1 MFKTNT
7 TFFVIIIFIF
17 SYITSVFGIDDGK
30 YVGAFKMTYGHGQS
44 TSKKGD
50 TGIFTFHIK
59 NNKIYKVTTPDVE
72 GWNRNAIHYKFK
84 INPSSNEL
92 DGYCSVSDT
101 NGSNYDVYM
110 KGIFIENNFAGE
122 GKVIATS
129 PESVLLNK
137 FIFENI
143 Q

>member
-1 MFKTNT
+1 MFK
-7 TFFVIIIFIF
+7 VIIT
-17 SYITSVFGIDDGK
+17 SLVITLTMFGFMKSVLGIDDGK

-59 NNKIYKVTTPDVE
+59 NNKIYKVTTPDVK

-92 DGYCSVSDT
+92 NGYCSVSDT
-101 NGSNYDVYM
+101 NGSRYDVYM
-110 KGIFIENNFAGE
+110 KGIFIENKFAGE
-122 GKVIATS
+122 GKVIATF
-129 PESVLLNK
+129 PDSVLLNK